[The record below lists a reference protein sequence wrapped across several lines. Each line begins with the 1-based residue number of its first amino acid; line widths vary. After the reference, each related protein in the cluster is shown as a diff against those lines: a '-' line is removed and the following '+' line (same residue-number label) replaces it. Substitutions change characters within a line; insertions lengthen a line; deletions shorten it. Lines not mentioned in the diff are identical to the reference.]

1 MIGAKYELGG
11 RKANLVTDY
20 RLGTIK
26 VKIQS
31 GQACSLLSLSSLVSG
46 KRRKTHSSFFLFP
59 ATETLPLAP
68 DESRV
73 SWWDFLGLWKIQSV
87 LDCLQANDWGF
98 LCQGLSPHPIDL
110 NRLGFLA

>member
-1 MIGAKYELGG
+1 MSTRYRMIGAKYELGG

-31 GQACSLLSLSSLVSG
+31 GQACSLLFLSSLVSG

-68 DESRV
+68 EESKE
-73 SWWDFLGLWKIQSV
+73 FLGGTSWVCGKSSQFWTVFRLMTGDSYAK
-87 LDCLQANDWGF
+87 DF
-98 LCQGLSPHPIDL
+98 PHTQ
-110 NRLGFLA
+110 